1 MQVGIRGSLQ
11 VLDMKDCVKSQP
23 SGDSNKFAQTSA
35 SIMPTTSTRAAVI
48 LLLQSCPTSLRTAP
62 ALSFRAMSVFI
73 SRKAAWMCLCGSA
86 CARWAID
93 EYAIGPY
100 ATTIVGSSN
109 DDETCWA

>member
-1 MQVGIRGSLQ
+1 
-11 VLDMKDCVKSQP
+11 
-23 SGDSNKFAQTSA
+23 
-35 SIMPTTSTRAAVI
+35 
-48 LLLQSCPTSLRTAP
+48 
-62 ALSFRAMSVFI
+62 MSVFI

-109 DDETCWA
+109 DDERAHATTTKGIFIVVHAADDDKVDKKRRGDEWPAHSLELTHSLTQRGRARGSCRPALCSRPATTVDAML